1 MRKLSRPRVIGG
13 SLGLAAAGTVARPFL
28 AKAAA
33 KTASVWWT
41 QGFVPEEDAAFRA
54 MVADYE
60 KQSGNTIDYSLIPF
74 APLMQK
80 TAEITIASDRLS
92 RLAFLQQR
100 HQATRRV
107 SGAV

>member
-1 MRKLSRPRVIGG
+1 MRKLSRRRVIGG
-13 SLGLAAAGTVARPFL
+13 SLGLAAGTVARPFL

-80 TAEITIASDRLS
+80 SS
-92 RLAFLQQR
+92 RR
-100 HQATRRV
+100 
-107 SGAV
+107 